1 MTLIKKHRKNLI
13 KKFEFIHKKELIFIK
28 VKKNKLSK
36 SYKLTL
42 DKRDLNGLVSI
53 PYHIKYD
60 EGAKFAKDNLDWLSE
75 ELKKFQPIIKIND
88 GVKVKFFDHVF
99 EIKYITSTDNKIHLT
114 SDTIEILSK
123 KNHSKMLLKWIKD
136 EVKNKSNKVISDFS
150 QKLNVQVSKVKISN
164 SFSYWGSCNSKNEIS
179 INWRLIFCPQYVL
192 RYIIAHEL
200 SHLIEFNHSNNFWNL
215 VDGLIINRKDA
226 QKWLKENENYMYRLR
241 FD

>member
-99 EIKYITSTDNKIHLT
+99 EIKYITSTDNKIYLT

-215 VDGLIINRKDA
+215 VDELIINRKDA

>member
-99 EIKYITSTDNKIHLT
+99 EIKYITSTDNKIYLT
-114 SDTIEILSK
+114 SDTIEVLSK

>member
-88 GVKVKFFDHVF
+88 GVKVKFFDHFF
-99 EIKYITSTDNKIHLT
+99 EIKYITSTDNKIYLT

>member
-99 EIKYITSTDNKIHLT
+99 EIKYITSTDNKIYLT

>member
-99 EIKYITSTDNKIHLT
+99 EIKYITSTDNKIYLT
-114 SDTIEILSK
+114 SNTIEILSK

>member
-99 EIKYITSTDNKIHLT
+99 EIKYITSTDNKIYLT

-215 VDGLIINRKDA
+215 VDELIINRKDA
-226 QKWLKENENYMYRLR
+226 QKWLKENENYKYRLR

>member
-88 GVKVKFFDHVF
+88 GLKVKFFDHF
-99 EIKYITSTDNKIHLT
+99 FKIKYITSTDNKIYLT
-114 SDTIEILSK
+114 NDTIEILSK

-192 RYIIAHEL
+192 SYIIAHEL
-200 SHLIEFNHSNNFWNL
+200 SHLIEFNHSNDFWNL

>member
-99 EIKYITSTDNKIHLT
+99 EIKYITSTDNKIYLT

-179 INWRLIFCPQYVL
+179 INWRLIFCPRYVL
-192 RYIIAHEL
+192 EYIIAHEL
-200 SHLIEFNHSNNFWNL
+200 SHLIEFNHSKNFWIL
-215 VDGLIINRKDA
+215 VDKLISNRIDA
-226 QKWLKENENYMYRLR
+226 QRWLKQNDNYMYRIRLN
-241 FD
+241 

>member
-1 MTLIKKHRKNLI
+1 M
-13 KKFEFIHKKELIFIK
+13 
-28 VKKNKLSK
+28 
-36 SYKLTL
+36 
-42 DKRDLNGLVSI
+42 NGLVSI

-99 EIKYITSTDNKIHLT
+99 EIKYITSTDNKIYLT